1 MRSHDDEPLSN
12 STVAKLVGVHPLT
25 LERWL
30 SSGKLRWPK
39 VVVAGGR
46 IVRLWE
52 PPDVERLRTFK
63 ARHYKHIRAEC
74 ARRKTRQ
81 RETAATPN

>member
-1 MRSHDDEPLSN
+1 MPSHNDSEPLSN

-39 VVVAGGR
+39 VIVVGGR
-46 IVRLWE
+46 IVRLWA
-52 PPDVERLRTFK
+52 PLDVERLRTFK
-63 ARHYKHIRAEC
+63 DRNYKQIRAEC
-74 ARRKTRQ
+74 ARRKTRP
-81 RETAATPN
+81 RETPQN